1 MYPIDWR
8 CAATGD
14 PRMRPLQ
21 RYTEVDKVVRLV
33 RARVLHRDVDGRTFA
48 CRIVCAASKKPMI
61 RAVRHTQHRLFET
74 KT

>member
-1 MYPIDWR
+1 
-8 CAATGD
+8 
-14 PRMRPLQ
+14 MRPLQ

-33 RARVLHRDVDGRTFA
+33 RVRVLQRYADGRTSA
-48 CRIVCAASKKPMI
+48 CRIVRAASKKPMV